1 MEKPSNKNDL
11 CGIISVIH
19 RKTQI
24 YLNQELKKYGLN
36 SAEFV
41 YLIRIKDTQ
50 ATRLK
55 TLGAHLRMDDAQTT
69 RVIRSLEEKN
79 LVSKIRSQEDKRAF
93 DIELT
98 PLGKELKP
106 KIIEDRNEWIRLI
119 TLGMESTQVEAFI
132 KNLSLVAQNAMELTE
147 GK

>member
-1 MEKPSNKNDL
+1 MNKKTNKNDL
-11 CGIISVIH
+11 CGLISIIH

-41 YLIRIKDTQ
+41 YLIHIKDNQ
-50 ATRLK
+50 ATSLK
-55 TLGAHLRMDDAQTT
+55 SLGAHLRMDDAQTT

-79 LVSKIRSQEDKRAF
+79 LVSKLRCQDDKRAF

-98 PLGKELKP
+98 PLGQALKP

-119 TLGMESTQVEAFI
+119 TAGIEDVEIESFI
-132 KNLSLVAQNAMELTE
+132 KNLSLVAQHAMALTE